1 MPQGSRSAPEQF
13 HPYLG
18 KTYGNILDQYDSST
32 YNAKLYI
39 LMPALRKA
47 RLPKPVRLQDK
58 MLVHQEMLIV
68 C

>member
-39 LMPALRKA
+39 INAST
-47 RLPKPVRLQDK
+47 
-58 MLVHQEMLIV
+58 QEGEAA
-68 C
+68 